1 MTEYNN
7 TTVSK
12 ISNNDMSLRIII
24 MTVLIMALSCLFSTT
39 TWADAESPEYKFLH
53 YTSDKGLPSNCVR
66 DIAQDSKGLI
76 WFATDG
82 GVCSFD
88 GMRFHTYL
96 PEDSEGEEP
105 NEIYALCMCLYGDD
119 LLVSASQ
126 DLYRYDIIN
135 DRLIPLDIKYPQG
148 VKTIKGLDVR
158 DIECDSFGNIWLAA
172 ENYGIYCMNRDMK
185 VTAHYDFPELNNSIS
200 SIDVDSSNIVWGLST
215 VGEGGVYRFDRYSK
229 KFRKVT
235 FKFPDGAKNIPAQA
249 ILQDS
254 NGEYW
259 LGSRNDG
266 LIKFNPNN
274 GNVLQNTHPDTPNG
288 FYHIH
293 SLAQFSP
300 TKLLVG
306 SDQGMALYDIP
317 TGRSILYAK
326 DELNRH
332 SLTDQFVYP
341 IRRDR
346 EGGFWIGTFYGG
358 VNYMAPDIKHI
369 SRFTH
374 SRYRNSVSGNVISCI
389 GQDSRGTV
397 WIGSDDGGLCSYNPL
412 TGQFSKYP
420 LDVDRTYD
428 NVHAVNP
435 TNQGIW
441 VGTFSSGAGLL
452 NPSTGQWRQYPLEGY
467 GNAYACYAIL
477 QDHDGNVWMSANDC
491 LNRYDPHKGMFV
503 KYRYLGSWAKCIV
516 QDRKNRIWIGTQGNG
531 LFMFNPRLDT
541 WNSFHST
548 SSGGNLPNNQV
559 YHISVSDQDDIYVA
573 TGNGV
578 AIYDESNNSY
588 RKLDIPLPSKSAHS
602 VIKIGKDLWIST
614 NKGLVRRGPD
624 GSTDLFTTNDGLVNN
639 EFSPGVS
646 LLASDGQMYLGT
658 ASGLCSLY
666 PTEMHSN
673 KYVPPISFT
682 GLEVVNRK
690 VNVGDPLLPKSL
702 DTTDELVLGHD
713 DHTFSIYFSALSY
726 VNPKNNTYS
735 YKLEGFDKDWINAG
749 KVNRATYSNLPPGKY
764 TLHVRASN
772 NDGTW
777 NEEGVQL
784 KIRVKPVW
792 YASWWMRTIY
802 ILLILALLVLWY
814 TRSVKR
820 REAAHREELERI
832 SSNKEKEVYRAKLGF
847 FTIVAHEIRTPVSLI
862 IGPLEKIIDNARSLP
877 ASLRNDLDMLNS
889 NARRLLSLVNQL
901 LDFRKVEENEIPMEF
916 HHVNVLPLIESVV
929 ERFKPS
935 IEHKGAKLTAEYP
948 PLDLEA
954 DICPEA
960 FTKLISNLLNN
971 ARKFT
976 TDSITLRCLYTPG
989 KDTFQIIVQD
999 NGIGIPK
1006 EQQAKIFTPFYQVID
1021 NINESRGGTGLGLS
1035 IVKNVAEKH
1044 CGSIVVESEPGKGA
1058 RFIVTLPLHQAI
1070 VVPDEPE
1077 PLPAVPE
1084 NKDYEQK
1091 DLKNAP
1097 TRHSMLIV
1105 DDNPEMLDYIRK
1117 IMESK
1122 YVVHTAENGQDALEI
1137 LKDHDINIIICD
1149 WMMPVMDGLTLLRK
1163 IRGNVTTSHIP
1174 FIMLTAKT
1182 DTESKVESM
1191 RAGADAYVEKPFS
1204 MAFLDARVENLVN
1217 MRRMLRE
1224 KFTDN
1229 ELVPVTVLA
1238 SHPEDDD
1245 FLQRMNAIIEEHL
1258 SDTTFGVDVLA
1269 EKLGIS
1275 RTNLYSKLK
1284 SMAEMTPNEM
1294 IQLTRLKKGAEL
1306 LAEGNLKVSEVSD
1319 RVGFNSP
1326 SYFTKCFQRQFGVK
1340 PGSYP
1345 VK

>member
-7 TTVSK
+7 TTVTNK
-12 ISNNDMSLRIII
+12 FKYGITGL
-24 MTVLIMALSCLFSTT
+24 TVLIAALYSMSSLPARAAT
-39 TWADAESPEYKFLH
+39 DSPEYNFMH

-88 GMRFHTYL
+88 GVRFHTYL
-96 PEDSEGEEP
+96 PGDSEGKEP
-105 NEIYALCMCLYGDD
+105 TDSYALSLCMYGNE

-126 DLYRYDIIN
+126 NLYRYDRIKDKIV
-135 DRLIPLDIKYPQG
+135 PLDIKYPQG
-148 VKTIKGLDVR
+148 VKMLNGLDVR
-158 DIECDSFGNIWLAA
+158 DMESDSFGNIWLAV
-172 ENYGIYCMNRDMK
+172 ENNGIYCMDHDMK
-185 VTAHYDFPELNNSIS
+185 VTAHYDFPELNNTIS
-200 SIDVDSSNIVWGLST
+200 SIYVDSSNTVWGLST
-215 VGEGGVYRFDRYSK
+215 VGEGGVYRFDRNSK
-229 KFRKVT
+229 RFRKFI
-235 FKFPDGAKNIPAQA
+235 FKFPDKTKNIPALA
-249 ILQDS
+249 ILQDT

-266 LIKFNPNN
+266 LIKFNPQN
-274 GNVLQNTHPDTPNG
+274 GDVLRSTQPDIPNG

-293 SLAQFSP
+293 SLAQYSP

-317 TGRSILYAK
+317 TGKSVLYAK

-358 VNYMAPDIKHI
+358 VNYMAPDTKHI
-369 SRFTH
+369 SRFSH

-389 GQDSRGTV
+389 SQDSRGTI
-397 WIGSDDGGLCSYNPL
+397 WIGSDDGGLCSYNPVS
-412 TGQFSKYP
+412 GQFTKYP
-420 LDVDRTYD
+420 LDRNRTYD

-435 TNQGIW
+435 TEQGIW
-441 VGTFSSGAGLL
+441 VGTFLSGAGLL
-452 NPSTGQWRQYPLEGY
+452 NPATGQWRQIPLEDY
-467 GNAYACYAIL
+467 GNAYSCYAIL
-477 QDHDGNVWMSANDC
+477 QDREGNVWMSANDC
-491 LNRYDPHKGMFV
+491 LNRYDPQKGMFV

-516 QDRKNRIWIGTQGNG
+516 EDGKHRIWIGTQGNG
-531 LFMFNPRLDT
+531 MFMFNPGLDT
-541 WNSFHST
+541 WSSFHST
-548 SSGGNLPNNQV
+548 PSGGNLPNNQV
-559 YHISVSDQDDIYVA
+559 YHISVSDLDEIYAA

-578 AIYDESNNSY
+578 VIYDQSNNRF
-588 RKLDIPLPSKSAHS
+588 RKLDIPLPSQWAHS
-602 VIKIGKDLWIST
+602 VTKVGSDLWIST
-614 NKGLVRRGPD
+614 GKGLVRWGKD
-624 GSTDLFTTNDGLVNN
+624 SSFDLFTTNDGLLSN
-639 EFSPGVS
+639 EFSPGVA
-646 LLASDGQMYLGT
+646 LLASDGHMYLGT
-658 ASGLCSLY
+658 ANGLCSLY
-666 PTEMHSN
+666 PTEMHPN

-690 VNVGDPLLPKSL
+690 VNVGDPLLPQSL
-702 DTTDELVLGHD
+702 DTIDELVLGHD
-713 DHTFSIYFSALSY
+713 DHTFSIYFSALSF
-726 VNPKNNTYS
+726 VNPENNTYS
-735 YKLEGFDKDWINAG
+735 YKLEGFDKDWIIAG
-749 KVNRATYSNLPPGKY
+749 KENRATYSNLPPGKY

-792 YASWWMRTIY
+792 YASWWMRTIC
-802 ILLILALLVLWY
+802 ILLILALIILWY
-814 TRSVKR
+814 RRNVKR
-820 REAAHREELERI
+820 REETHRQELERI

-862 IGPLEKIIDNARSLP
+862 IGPLEKIIDNARNLP
-877 ASLRNDLDMLNS
+877 ASMRNDLDMLNS

-901 LDFRKVEENEIPMEF
+901 LDFRKAEENEMPMDF
-916 HHVNVLPLIESVV
+916 HHVKVRPLIESVV
-929 ERFKPS
+929 KRFIPS
-935 IEHKGAKLTAEYP
+935 VEHKGARLTAEYP
-948 PLDLEA
+948 ATDFEA
-954 DICPEA
+954 DLCPEA
-960 FTKLISNLLNN
+960 FTKLVSNLLNN

-976 TDSITLRCLYTPG
+976 TDSITLRCLYTPD
-989 KDTFQIIVQD
+989 DTFQVIVQD

-1006 EQQAKIFTPFYQVID
+1006 EQQGKIFTPFYQVID

-1035 IVKNVAEKH
+1035 IVKNVTEKH
-1044 CGSIVVESEPGKGA
+1044 GGSISVESEPGKGA
-1058 RFIVTLPLHQAI
+1058 RFIVRLPVHQKI

-1077 PLPAVPE
+1077 PLPDVPE
-1084 NKDYEQK
+1084 NIDPEQK
-1091 DLKNAP
+1091 DAKDAVAKP
-1097 TRHSMLIV
+1097 AMLVV
-1105 DDNPEMLDYIRK
+1105 DDNPEMLDYISK

-1122 YVVHTAENGQDALEI
+1122 YMVYTAENGQDALEI
-1137 LKDHDINIIICD
+1137 LKDKEINIIICD
-1149 WMMPVMDGLTLLRK
+1149 WMMPVMDGLTLLRR
-1163 IRGNVTTSHIP
+1163 IRGNIATSHIP

-1191 RAGADAYVEKPFS
+1191 KAGADAYVEKPFS
-1204 MAFLDARVENLVN
+1204 MAFLDARVDNLVN
-1217 MRRMLRE
+1217 MRRMLRD
-1224 KFTDN
+1224 KFTGN

-1258 SDTTFGVDVLA
+1258 ADTTFSVDVLA

-1284 SMAEMTPNEM
+1284 SMAEMTPNEV

-1340 PGSYP
+1340 PGSYTA
-1345 VK
+1345 K